1 MLVKPADAEDL
12 PSGQKRTSQ
21 STLRHAEGSL
31 EIRAPSIVTLARAAR
46 RKRGAQSQLR
56 ERPMTRNRVDHA
68 ALERSRSNAE
78 NEIDSKEMERAP
90 SEKPVSTFLASRAPV
105 AVALGLT
112 TALAATNALGA
123 GPTVYV
129 FTVTCPDKSQIV
141 EQWTIDGED
150 PGKEVMRGKTI
161 DKHQGCTAADYK
173 PATDAKLLK
182 NTQFFSTKPPKENSW
197 IPSFGNPFSGLW
209 R

>member
-1 MLVKPADAEDL
+1 M
-12 PSGQKRTSQ
+12 
-21 STLRHAEGSL
+21 
-31 EIRAPSIVTLARAAR
+31 
-46 RKRGAQSQLR
+46 
-56 ERPMTRNRVDHA
+56 NRIC
-68 ALERSRSNAE
+68 L
-78 NEIDSKEMERAP
+78 
-90 SEKPVSTFLASRAPV
+90 L
-105 AVALGLT
+105 AVALALT
-112 TALAATNALGA
+112 TAPAVANPPPA
-123 GPTVYV
+123 TVYV
-129 FTVTCPDKSQIV
+129 FTVTCPDKTQIV